1 MPHHPWTP
9 DMYMNIVF
17 DNRKIGYIQKMC
29 CRLHSMLVTAS
40 ALRAAV
46 GDQWLGGAA
55 HLAPASCWPL
65 AAVDTGPGTKSKKAA
80 RWRTGAG
87 GGEWWPAHD
96 DGQQQLSR
104 KLETRE
110 ETSPTLAFPRYNI
123 YSILSP
129 TTGVS
134 VMVKQLHLLILLLVF
149 ISTSL
154 QTERWVGRDI
164 MKILEWWINKYSNIY
179 LKIQNLVQSCRGEM

>member
-1 MPHHPWTP
+1 MRPNKYTYLLIQYNTYHPWY
-9 DMYMNIVF
+9 YMNMVC
-17 DNRKIGYIQKMC
+17 DNRKIGWIGYIQKMC
-29 CRLHSMLVTAS
+29 CGLHSMGNLSLLVTAS

-55 HLAPASCWPL
+55 HLAAASCWPL

-96 DGQQQLSR
+96 DGQQLSR

-110 ETSPTLAFPRYNI
+110 ETSPTLAFARYNI

-129 TTGVS
+129 NTGVS
-134 VMVKQLHLLILLLVF
+134 VMVKQLHLVILLLVF
-149 ISTSL
+149 ISPSL
-154 QTERWVGRDI
+154 QTGRWVGRV
-164 MKILEWWINKYSNIY
+164 LWKY
-179 LKIQNLVQSCRGEM
+179 

>member
-1 MPHHPWTP
+1 
-9 DMYMNIVF
+9 MN
-17 DNRKIGYIQKMC
+17 IGYIQKMC
-29 CRLHSMLVTAS
+29 CGLHSMLVTAS

-87 GGEWWPAHD
+87 GGEWCPAHA

-110 ETSPTLAFPRYNI
+110 ETSPHSPSQDTIFILFYPR
-123 YSILSP
+123 P
-129 TTGVS
+129 PVS
-134 VMVKQLHLLILLLVF
+134 QSWSSSF
-149 ISTSL
+149 TSL
-154 QTERWVGRDI
+154 YFSWSSFQPLY
-164 MKILEWWINKYSNIY
+164 K
-179 LKIQNLVQSCRGEM
+179 LKGG